1 MQFDPTLVSDEFPHR
16 LRRAFA
22 LLHLA
27 RDYARSTSSP
37 AGDFALEVSEL
48 RRQGLNTNDFRWLIR
63 RGFVEH
69 WRETTRPHDSGRS
82 FLPSG
87 NLAFSDQSCFT
98 LTDAGVAAAEESLG
112 GTSRLALLTG
122 SVATIPASDGQG
134 SPAARQSPERL
145 RTGATPRWNSE
156 VRELL
161 VGNTLVK
168 CFRYAAI
175 NQETVLSAFEE
186 EGWPSRIDDPLPP
199 EPEQDPKRRLNDTI
213 KCLNRKQANR
223 LLHFRGDGTGQRV
236 VWEYV

>member
-1 MQFDPTLVSDEFPHR
+1 MQFDPALTRDEFPHP

-27 RDYARSTSSP
+27 RDYAQSTCSP
-37 AGDFALEVSEL
+37 AWDFALELTEL
-48 RRQGLNTNDFRWLIR
+48 RRLGLNANDFRWLMR

-69 WRETTRPHDSGRS
+69 LRETTHPHEMGRS
-82 FLPSG
+82 FVSCD
-87 NLAFSDQSCFT
+87 NLAFSDQSCFS
-98 LTDAGVAAAEESLG
+98 LTETGVAAAEEWLG

-122 SVATIPASDGQG
+122 EVAPLSESDC
-134 SPAARQSPERL
+134 QSAPDRHEAPSRL
-145 RTGATPRWNSE
+145 RASATPRWNSE

-161 VGNTLVK
+161 VGHTLVK
-168 CFRYAAI
+168 CFRYAAV
-175 NQETVLSAFEE
+175 NQEKVLAAFEE